1 MTGADWLHVDVMDN
15 HFVPNLTIGLP
26 VVEALLKRTDI
37 PMDCHLMIDNP
48 DRWAPP
54 YAEAGAYNVTFHAEA
69 TDNPV
74 GVARDIRA
82 AGAKAGLSVKPG
94 TPIEPYLEIL
104 REFDTMLIMSVEPGF
119 GGQKF
124 IPEVLAKVG
133 IVRRL
138 VDSGELTIVVE
149 IDGGI
154 NEDTI
159 EEAAEAGVDCFVA
172 GSAVYSAEDPA
183 AAVESLRRQAA
194 VGVQAPAAMNLE
206 AAMRLAVEQ
215 ADRVKGSTYPNPP
228 VGAVILDRDGE
239 IAGVGATEP
248 PGGPHA
254 EVVALRRAGQR
265 AVGGTA
271 VVTLEPCNHHG
282 RTPPC
287 VDALVASG
295 VSRVAYAVADPNPQ
309 AAGGASRLAESGI
322 EVEAGVSAE
331 VVAGGPLREWLHK
344 QRTGLPHVTWK
355 FAASVDGRSAAADG
369 SSQWITSEAARA
381 DVHRRRAVA
390 DAIIVGTGTVFVDD
404 PALTARLPDGTLA
417 ERQPLRVVVGER
429 EISPEARVLD
439 DDSRTMVIR
448 TRDPHEVIKALSD
461 RTDVILEGGPTLA
474 GAFLRAGVIDRIL
487 AYVAPILLGGPIAA
501 VDDVGVLSIANA
513 QRWRFDGIDPIGPDL
528 LVSLV
533 PA

>member
-1 MTGADWLHVDVMDN
+1 
-15 HFVPNLTIGLP
+15 
-26 VVEALLKRTDI
+26 
-37 PMDCHLMIDNP
+37 
-48 DRWAPP
+48 
-54 YAEAGAYNVTFHAEA
+54 
-69 TDNPV
+69 
-74 GVARDIRA
+74 
-82 AGAKAGLSVKPG
+82 
-94 TPIEPYLEIL
+94 
-104 REFDTMLIMSVEPGF
+104 
-119 GGQKF
+119 
-124 IPEVLAKVG
+124 
-133 IVRRL
+133 
-138 VDSGELTIVVE
+138 
-149 IDGGI
+149 
-154 NEDTI
+154 
-159 EEAAEAGVDCFVA
+159 
-172 GSAVYSAEDPA
+172 
-183 AAVESLRRQAA
+183 
-194 VGVQAPAAMNLE
+194 MNLD

-215 ADRVKGSTYPNPP
+215 ADRVKGTTYPNPP

-254 EVVALRRAGQR
+254 EVVALRRAGER
-265 AVGGTA
+265 ALGGTA
-271 VVTLEPCNHHG
+271 VVTLEPCNHYG

-287 VDALVASG
+287 VDALVTSG

-309 AAGGASRLAESGI
+309 AAGGATRLADSGI

-331 VVAGGPLREWLHK
+331 VAAGGPLREWLHK

-461 RTDVILEGGPTLA
+461 RTDVLLEGGPTLA

-513 QRWRFDGIDPIGPDL
+513 QRWRFDGIEPIGPDL
-528 LVSLV
+528 LLSLV
-533 PA
+533 PG